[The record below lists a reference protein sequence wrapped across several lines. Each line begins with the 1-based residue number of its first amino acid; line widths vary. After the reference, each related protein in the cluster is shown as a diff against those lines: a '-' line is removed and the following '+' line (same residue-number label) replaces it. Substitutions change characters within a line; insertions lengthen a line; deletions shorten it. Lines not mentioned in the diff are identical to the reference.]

1 MDRTRRA
8 LSTAFLPLEG
18 GSDVPSL
25 SEIQETQHREQRLS
39 LSRSLRPYLV
49 ATFAFSLVANLLLLV
64 SPIYMLQIY
73 DRVVTSG
80 SIDALIWL
88 SAIAVFLLAIYGAAE
103 AGRRRT
109 LAMAADRLDDQL
121 SPMIF
126 AAFEARP
133 DEGMELDRNLRRL
146 RQVRGAFTSGTI
158 LPFIDLPFA
167 PLFIACLFFIHPLL
181 GVIGVA
187 GALVVLAIA
196 VVAEVSTREASGLS
210 ASLESASSDFASGLS
225 RQRSAIV
232 AMGLGSAA
240 FGRWKALQDK
250 AALSAS
256 SAGRGDNLFAALSR
270 SSRQALQIGVL
281 GAGAALALSQ
291 SISLGSIV
299 AGSIILARALAPID
313 QIVGGWRQTVS
324 ARRSFDALLAYLEG
338 AGGGASETTALPRP
352 EASLHLKRLAVAAP
366 GGEDTLVRPFTFEA
380 HGGDVIALMGS
391 NGSGKTSLLQ
401 TIAGAWRPQDGIVAL
416 GGRDLH
422 AWSSS
427 DRGRHVGYVPQDV
440 EILPGTVRDNIARF
454 TACEDALVFAA
465 AQRANAHEMILAL
478 PDGFDTLVGPGGR
491 GLSSG
496 QKQMLGLARAMFGNP
511 VLLLLDE
518 PTANLDTSTVTAFLS
533 AIDDAAAGGS
543 IIIGATHDLRFLRHS
558 ATVLVIRAGS
568 VVAAD
573 TAQYL
578 QASSLPEPKER
589 TG

>member
-1 MDRTRRA
+1 M
-8 LSTAFLPLEG
+8 P
-18 GSDVPSL
+18 PL
-25 SEIQETQHREQRLS
+25 SESQETQRSEQRLS
-39 LSRSLRPYLV
+39 LTRSLRPYLV

-73 DRVVTSG
+73 DRVVMSG

-88 SAIAVFLLAIYGAAE
+88 SVIAVFLLAIYGVAE

-126 AAFEARP
+126 SVFEAQP

-158 LPFIDLPFA
+158 LPFIDLPFT

-181 GVIGVA
+181 GVMGVA
-187 GALVVLAIA
+187 GALVVLTIA
-196 VVAEVSTREASGLS
+196 VVAELSTREASSLS
-210 ASLESASSDFASGLS
+210 AALETACSDFASGLS

-240 FGRWKALQDK
+240 FGRWKALQDR
-250 AALSAS
+250 AAASAG

-270 SSRQALQIGVL
+270 SLRQVLQIGVL

-324 ARRSFDALLAYLEG
+324 ARRSFDALLIYLEG
-338 AGGGASETTALPRP
+338 ARGGAPQMTPLPRP
-352 EASLHLKRLAVAAP
+352 QTTLHLNRLAVAAP
-366 GGEDTLVRPFTFEA
+366 GGEDTLLRPFTFEA
-380 HGGDVIALMGS
+380 RRGDIIALMGS

-401 TIAGAWRPQDGIVAL
+401 TIAGAWRPQDGHVAL

-422 AWSSS
+422 AWSSR

-454 TACEDALVFAA
+454 TDCDEALVFAA
-465 AQRANAHEMILAL
+465 AARANAHEMVLAL
-478 PDGFDTLVGPGGR
+478 PEGYDTLVGAGGR
-491 GLSSG
+491 GLSAG
-496 QKQMLGLARAMFGNP
+496 QKQMLGLARAMFGDP

-518 PTANLDTSTVTAFLS
+518 PTANLDTSTVAAFMS
-533 AIDDAAAGGS
+533 AIDHAATGGS
-543 IIIGATHDLRFLRHS
+543 IIIGATHDPRFLRHS
-558 ATVLVIRAGS
+558 ATVLVIQAGS

-578 QASSLPEPKER
+578 QASSLPVSKAR
-589 TG
+589 TR